1 MNYSYENLGT
11 DCDKKCAYV
20 SNIYRLNLLQSTKTI
35 RQIFKTREHKIYFSK
50 PDLFAVKSSIDVIER
65 FEGYNEGSINKV
77 VDELV
82 NTFKLASTFNKNQEN
97 SLLDDEEKE
106 KYLREIEILKNDI
119 MQNYLSLCKDL
130 KYENIF
136 DEKFQ
141 RRKMLIDLIKIE
153 TYINLMKRFQ

>member
-1 MNYSYENLGT
+1 M
-11 DCDKKCAYV
+11 
-20 SNIYRLNLLQSTKTI
+20 
-35 RQIFKTREHKIYFSK
+35 
-50 PDLFAVKSSIDVIER
+50 KSSIDVIER

-119 MQNYLSLCKDL
+119 M
-130 KYENIF
+130 
-136 DEKFQ
+136 
-141 RRKMLIDLIKIE
+141 
-153 TYINLMKRFQ
+153 